1 MKSLEHKRDIY
12 GSVVLDYEEG
22 FFDYIQGDSR
32 DCKLSS
38 ADLTAF
44 NK

>member
-1 MKSLEHKRDIY
+1 MKSSEHKRDIY
-12 GSVVLDYEEG
+12 GSVVLDYEKG
-22 FFDYIQGDSR
+22 GFDYIHGDSR

-38 ADLTAF
+38 VDLTSC